1 MKKFIV
7 LGLTVVAIGFITVV
21 GLAASPKMA
30 SREASIA
37 PGYYDSMNAP
47 APIMAAPPPA
57 PEESEKRDEGQ
68 MGKKEK
74 MKSAMGNMFGA
85 AGGDSGGFGGLG
97 LRGSGAGGGGIG
109 ALGGIGGIGTK
120 GRGGGMAMPKKAM
133 LAKDQKE
140 AEESDDGE
148 GGVEGQQAATRAWFP
163 ETFLFEPLIVTDAQ
177 GRANVPV
184 KVPDRLTTW
193 RVLALA
199 HSRQGSQAGS
209 VSSFLGTLPTYVEP
223 VTPPFL
229 YAGDSVRLPVQV
241 VNTTEADV
249 STSLAYEIS
258 GATLSAMGGGVKV
271 PAGGNALQYVTMSTT
286 KPGMAMFKATLG
298 STDAIEKSI
307 ELKPMGRREMV
318 SRAGTLA
325 APRTFTLAGSA
336 NPLPGTEAVRLRV
349 YPGALGLVRN
359 ELSAAPGRGGVAED
373 AYLLQLLGQA
383 PALLNSLGAKPDEP
397 VIRDLSIL
405 ATQRV
410 MQYSR
415 APSVDTATLLTEAAL
430 AHPQNP
436 VLQRLGERLAMQVA
450 QQQRA
455 DGTCQGAN
463 GWTLQRL
470 LVTTSECVRA
480 ARASMDTPAARQR
493 ATAVTLKA
501 SGAFERNAARVND
514 AYTAASILASGAITG
529 GVGESLQK
537 LVLEKIVASEEGKY
551 LPVEAG
557 VVRADGVMPS
567 TYEATAM
574 AILALQ
580 DVKDAPL
587 ADLGTYLLS
596 GYSSYSGWGDG
607 RANLVALRAAVKLFK
622 DPVPPGVKI
631 TLERDG
637 QPITTGVLDAA
648 ALQSVL
654 SLDADATGSAG
665 AHTWSIKAEPAV
677 PGLGYSLQ
685 LISYAPWKDEPGGG
699 LELKTELPASLKV
712 GLPSDVKLTA
722 AMPGGMEMKVEL
734 SLPAGV
740 QADSTS
746 LTKLVSGGSI
756 NRYETEDGLLTL
768 HLPAQSNGALWQTNV
783 KVIATL
789 AGTLHSGASALAPKG
804 NGTKKKEFAPVTWKV
819 E

>member
-1 MKKFIV
+1 MKKFLILALTAV
-7 LGLTVVAIGFITVV
+7 AILFITFLGL
-21 GLAASPKMA
+21 ASPRAMSPSA
-30 SREASIA
+30 DALSGSDDRYYREEAA
-37 PGYYDSMNAP
+37 PSP
-47 APIMAAPPPA
+47 VQVFAAPPP
-57 PEESEKRDEGQ
+57 KMDEGV
-68 MGKKEK
+68 MGKMEK
-74 MKSAMGNMFGA
+74 KRA
-85 AGGDSGGFGGLG
+85 AVGLGGLG
-97 LRGSGAGGGGIG
+97 LKGS
-109 ALGGIGGIGTK
+109 
-120 GRGGGMAMPKKAM
+120 GRGGGGSGNGYGSLGAVTTPMVQAGLMDAPAESEAM
-133 LAKDQKE
+133 
-140 AEESDDGE
+140 DGE
-148 GGVEGQQAATRAWFP
+148 LAQPAATRAWFP

-177 GRANVPV
+177 GRANIPV

-193 RVLALA
+193 RLLALA

-209 VSSFLGTLPTYVEP
+209 VASFLGTLPTYVEP
-223 VTPPFL
+223 VTPAFL
-229 YAGDSVRLPVQV
+229 YAGDSVRLPIQV
-241 VNTTEADV
+241 VNTTDADIT
-249 STSLAYEIS
+249 TSLAYEIS
-258 GATLSAMGGGVKV
+258 GATLSGTGGVVKV
-271 PAGGNALQYVTMSTT
+271 PAGGNALQYVTLNTT
-286 KPGMAMFKATLG
+286 KPGIASFKATLG
-298 STDAIEKSI
+298 NTDAIEKSI
-307 ELKPMGRREMV
+307 ELKPAGRRELV
-318 SRAGTLA
+318 SKAGTLA
-325 APRTFTLAGSA
+325 APRTFSLSGPA

-349 YPGALGLVRN
+349 YPGALGLIRN

-383 PALLNSLGAKPDEP
+383 PALLNSLGAKADEP

-410 MQYSR
+410 MQYARS
-415 APSVDTATLLTEAAL
+415 PSVDTATLLTEAAL

-436 VLQRLGERLAMQVA
+436 VLARLGERLALQVA

-470 LVTTSECVRA
+470 LVTTSDCVRA
-480 ARASMDTPAARQR
+480 ARASMETPAARQR

-514 AYTAASILASGAITG
+514 AYTAAAILASGAITG
-529 GVGESLQK
+529 GVGDSLRK
-537 LVLEKIVASEEGKY
+537 RVLEKLAESSDGGKY
-551 LPVEAG
+551 LPVDPG
-557 VVRADGVMPS
+557 VVRADGVAPS

-607 RANLVALRAAVKLFK
+607 RANLVALRAAVRLFK

-637 QPITTGVLDAA
+637 QAITTGIIDAA

-654 SLDADATGSAG
+654 SLDADATGSGG
-665 AHTWSIKAEPAV
+665 AHTWTIRAEPAV

-712 GLPSDVKLTA
+712 GLPADVKLTA
-722 AMPGGMEMKVEL
+722 AMPGGTPMQVEL

-746 LTKLVSGGSI
+746 LTKLVSSGSI
-756 NRYETEDGLLTL
+756 SRYETEDGLLTL
-768 HLPAQSNGALWQTNV
+768 HLPSQPNGALWQTNV

-789 AGTLHSGASALAPKG
+789 AGTLHSGASSLQPEANAA
-804 NGTKKKEFAPVTWKV
+804 KKKEFAPVTWRV

>member
-1 MKKFIV
+1 MKKVIV
-7 LGLTVVAIGFITVV
+7 FGLTAFAILAIAFLGLV
-21 GLAASPKMA
+21 ASPKYQRRAPSSM
-30 SREASIA
+30 RESY
-37 PGYYDSMNAP
+37 GYDKSDDGPPMPMEVA
-47 APIMAAPPPA
+47 AAPS
-57 PEESEKRDEGQ
+57 PEPMRDEEGQ
-68 MGKKEK
+68 MGKKEMKRAK
-74 MKSAMGNMFGA
+74 MK
-85 AGGDSGGFGGLG
+85 DSLGGLG
-97 LRGSGAGGGGIG
+97 LLGSGVGGGGSG
-109 ALGGIGGIGTK
+109 DTLGIGSIGTK
-120 GRGGGMAMPKKAM
+120 GRGGPMKL
-133 LAKDQKE
+133 LAKSAPAD
-140 AEESDDGE
+140 ESESSGE
-148 GGVEGQQAATRAWFP
+148 GVPEMAATRAWFP

-177 GRANVPV
+177 GRANIPV

-209 VSSFLGTLPTYVEP
+209 VTSFLGTLPSYVEP

-229 YAGDSVRLPVQV
+229 YAGDTVRLPIQV
-241 VNTTEADV
+241 VNTTDADI
-249 STSLAYEIS
+249 STSLEYGIS
-258 GATLSAMGGGVKV
+258 GATLSATGGAVKV
-271 PAGGNALQYVTMSTT
+271 PAGGNALQYVTMTTT
-286 KPGMAMFKATLG
+286 KPGTALFKATLG
-298 STDAIEKSI
+298 STDAIEKTI
-307 ELKPMGRREMV
+307 ELKPAGRRELV
-318 SRAGTLA
+318 SKAGTLA
-325 APRTFTLAGSA
+325 APRTFTLAGPA

-383 PALLNSLGAKPDEP
+383 PALLVSLGAKPDEP

-410 MQYSR
+410 MQYAR
-415 APSVDTATLLTEAAL
+415 APSVDTATLLAEAAL

-436 VLQRLGERLAMQVA
+436 VLARLGERLALQVA
-450 QQQRA
+450 QQQRG
-455 DGTCQGAN
+455 DGTCQGAT

-470 LVTTSECVRA
+470 LVTTSDCVRA
-480 ARASMDTPAARQR
+480 ARASTESPAARQR

-514 AYTAASILASGAITG
+514 AYTAAAILASGAITG
-529 GVGESLQK
+529 GVGDTLRKMVVDKIAESGDG
-537 LVLEKIVASEEGKY
+537 GKY
-551 LPVEAG
+551 LPVDPG
-557 VVRADGVMPS
+557 VVRADGVAPS

-580 DVKDAPL
+580 DQKDAPL

-607 RANLVALRAAVKLFK
+607 RANLVALRAAVRLFK

-637 QPITTGVLDAA
+637 QVITTGVLDASA
-648 ALQSVL
+648 IQDVL
-654 SLDADATGSAG
+654 SMDADATGSGG
-665 AHTWSIKAEPAV
+665 AHTWTLRAEPAV

-699 LELKTELPASLKV
+699 LELKTELPKSLKV
-712 GLPSDVKLTA
+712 GLPSEVKLTA
-722 AMPGGMEMKVEL
+722 AMPGGIPMKLEL

-746 LTKLVSGGSI
+746 LTKLVSSGAI
-756 NRYETEDGLLTL
+756 TRYETEDGLLTL
-768 HLPAQSNGALWQTNV
+768 HLPSQANGALWQTSV
-783 KVIATL
+783 QVIATL
-789 AGTLHSGASALAPKG
+789 AGTLHSGASSLAPEYSG
-804 NGTKKKEFAPVTWKV
+804 SKKKEFAPIAWKV
-819 E
+819 D

>member
-7 LGLTVVAIGFITVV
+7 FGLTAAAIIGIALLGVTA
-21 GLAASPKMA
+21 GS
-30 SREASIA
+30 SRSQRS
-37 PGYYDSMNAP
+37 YDRSDESAP
-47 APIMAAPPPA
+47 APMVAMAPPSPVSMD
-57 PEESEKRDEGQ
+57 SEEGQ
-68 MGKKEK
+68 MGKKESPKRAK
-74 MKSAMGNMFGA
+74 MMLKALGS
-85 AGGDSGGFGGLG
+85 SEGGLG
-97 LRGSGAGGGGIG
+97 LLGSATGGGGIG
-109 ALGGIGGIGTK
+109 DTIGIGGIGTK
-120 GRGGGMAMPKKAM
+120 GRGGGSGGYGSGIGK
-133 LAKDQKE
+133 LAP
-140 AEESDDGE
+140 AEEVSIE
-148 GGVEGQQAATRAWFP
+148 LAAPAATRAWFP

-177 GRANVPV
+177 GRANIPV

-209 VSSFLGTLPTYVEP
+209 VASFLGTLPTYVEP
-223 VTPPFL
+223 VTPAFL
-229 YAGDSVRLPVQV
+229 YAGDSVRLPIQV
-241 VNTTEADV
+241 VNTTDADI
-249 STSLAYEIS
+249 STSLAYAIS
-258 GATLSAMGGGVKV
+258 GATLSGVGGAVKV

-286 KPGMAMFKATLG
+286 KPGVAPFKATLG

-307 ELKPMGRREMV
+307 ELKPAGRREMV
-318 SRAGTLA
+318 SKAGTLA
-325 APRTFTLAGSA
+325 APRTFTLSGPA

-349 YPGALGLVRN
+349 YPGALGLLRN

-383 PALLNSLGAKPDEP
+383 PALLNSLGGKADEAT
-397 VIRDLSIL
+397 IRDLSIL

-415 APSVDTATLLTEAAL
+415 SPSIDTATLLTEAAL

-436 VLQRLGERLAMQVA
+436 VLSRLGERLALQVA

-470 LVTTSECVRA
+470 LVTTSDCVRA
-480 ARASMDTPAARQR
+480 ARASMESPAARQR

-514 AYTAASILASGAITG
+514 AYTAAAILASGAITG
-529 GVGESLQK
+529 GVGDTLRK
-537 LVLEKIVASEEGKY
+537 LVMDKLVESSDGGKY
-551 LPVEAG
+551 LTVDPG
-557 VVRADGVMPS
+557 VVRADGVAPS

-607 RANLVALRAAVKLFK
+607 RANLVALRAAVRLFK

-637 QPITTGVLDAA
+637 LAITTGLLDAN
-648 ALQSVL
+648 ALQDVL
-654 SLDADATGSAG
+654 ALDADATGSGG
-665 AHTWSIKAEPAV
+665 AHTWTLRAEPPV

-699 LELKTELPASLKV
+699 LELQTVLPTGMKV
-712 GLPSDVKLTA
+712 GLPSEVKLTA
-722 AMPGGMEMKVEL
+722 AMPGGTPMQVEF

-746 LTKLVSGGSI
+746 LTKLVSSGSI
-756 NRYETEDGLLTL
+756 SRYETEDGLLTL

-783 KVIATL
+783 QVIATL
-789 AGTLHSGASALAPKG
+789 AGTLHSGASSMAPESNLG
-804 NGTKKKEFAPVTWKV
+804 KKKEFAPVTWKV

>member
-7 LGLTVVAIGFITVV
+7 FGLTVVAIFFVASLGFVV
-21 GLAASPKMA
+21 GKSRPAGAFEERSGFDNSYLPSPSAAAEPSPEMPKELQAEEGKMGKRDMA
-30 SREASIA
+30 MKR
-37 PGYYDSMNAP
+37 
-47 APIMAAPPPA
+47 AAPPP
-57 PEESEKRDEGQ
+57 
-68 MGKKEK
+68 
-74 MKSAMGNMFGA
+74 KSAM
-85 AGGDSGGFGGLG
+85 LG
-97 LRGSGAGGGGIG
+97 LLGSGMGGGGIG
-109 ALGGIGGIGTK
+109 ALGGLGGIGTK
-120 GRGGGMAMPKKAM
+120 GRGGGMGYGSGVGAAME
-133 LAKDQKE
+133 KE
-140 AEESDDGE
+140 SVDGDTGE
-148 GGVEGQQAATRAWFP
+148 AAQPAPTRAWFP

-209 VSSFLGTLPTYVEP
+209 VASFLGTLPTYVEP

-229 YAGDSVRLPVQV
+229 YAGDSVRLPIQV
-241 VNTTEADV
+241 VNTTDGEI
-249 STSLAYEIS
+249 STSHAYGIR
-258 GATLSAMGGGVKV
+258 GATLSATGGAVKV
-271 PAGGNALQYVTMSTT
+271 PAGGNALQYVTLSTT
-286 KPGMAMFKATLG
+286 KPGQAVFTATLG
-298 STDAIEKSI
+298 NTDAIEKSI
-307 ELKPMGRREMV
+307 ELKPAGRREIV
-318 SRAGTLA
+318 TRGGTLA
-325 APRTFTLAGSA
+325 APRTFTLTGPAS
-336 NPLPGTEAVRLRV
+336 PLPGTEAVRLKV

-383 PALLNSLGAKPDEP
+383 PALLVSLGAKPDEP
-397 VIRDLSIL
+397 TIRDLSIL

-410 MQYSR
+410 MQYARS
-415 APSVDTATLLTEAAL
+415 PSVDTATLLAEAAL

-436 VLQRLGERLAMQVA
+436 VLARLGERLALQVA

-470 LVTTSECVRA
+470 LVTTSDCVRA
-480 ARASMDTPAARQR
+480 ARAASESPAARQR

-514 AYTAASILASGAITG
+514 AYTAAAILASGAITG
-529 GVGESLQK
+529 GLGDTLRK
-537 LVLEKIVASEEGKY
+537 MVLEKLVESSDGGKY
-551 LPVEAG
+551 LPVDAG

-622 DPVPPGVKI
+622 DPVPAGVKI

-637 QPITTGVLDAA
+637 VAITTGVLDAA
-648 ALQSVL
+648 ALQDVL
-654 SLDADATGSAG
+654 SMDGDATGSGG
-665 AHTWSIKAEPAV
+665 AHSWTIRAEPAV

-685 LISYAPWKDEPGGG
+685 LISYSAWKDEPGGG
-699 LELKTELPASLKV
+699 LELTTELPKSIKV

-722 AMPGGMEMKVEL
+722 SVPGGLMMKLEL

-740 QADSTS
+740 QTDSTAM
-746 LTKLVSGGSI
+746 TKLVSSGVI
-756 NRYETEDGLLTL
+756 THYETEDGLVTM
-768 HLPAQSNGALWQTNV
+768 HLPAQANGASWQANV
-783 KVIATL
+783 GVIATL
-789 AGTLHSGASALAPKG
+789 AGTLHSGASSLSVDG
-804 NGTKKKEFAPVTWKV
+804 NSGKKKDFAPVAWRV

>member
-1 MKKFIV
+1 
-7 LGLTVVAIGFITVV
+7 
-21 GLAASPKMA
+21 
-30 SREASIA
+30 
-37 PGYYDSMNAP
+37 
-47 APIMAAPPPA
+47 
-57 PEESEKRDEGQ
+57 
-68 MGKKEK
+68 
-74 MKSAMGNMFGA
+74 
-85 AGGDSGGFGGLG
+85 
-97 LRGSGAGGGGIG
+97 
-109 ALGGIGGIGTK
+109 
-120 GRGGGMAMPKKAM
+120 
-133 LAKDQKE
+133 
-140 AEESDDGE
+140 
-148 GGVEGQQAATRAWFP
+148 
-163 ETFLFEPLIVTDAQ
+163 
-177 GRANVPV
+177 
-184 KVPDRLTTW
+184 
-193 RVLALA
+193 
-199 HSRQGSQAGS
+199 
-209 VSSFLGTLPTYVEP
+209 
-223 VTPPFL
+223 
-229 YAGDSVRLPVQV
+229 
-241 VNTTEADV
+241 
-249 STSLAYEIS
+249 
-258 GATLSAMGGGVKV
+258 
-271 PAGGNALQYVTMSTT
+271 
-286 KPGMAMFKATLG
+286 
-298 STDAIEKSI
+298 
-307 ELKPMGRREMV
+307 
-318 SRAGTLA
+318 
-325 APRTFTLAGSA
+325 
-336 NPLPGTEAVRLRV
+336 
-349 YPGALGLVRN
+349 
-359 ELSAAPGRGGVAED
+359 VAED

-415 APSVDTATLLTEAAL
+415 APSVDTATLLAEAAL

-436 VLQRLGERLAMQVA
+436 VLSRLGERLALQVA

-470 LVTTSECVRA
+470 LVTTSDCVRA
-480 ARASMDTPAARQR
+480 ARASMESPAARQR

-514 AYTAASILASGAITG
+514 PYTAAAILASGAITG
-529 GVGESLQK
+529 GVGDTLRK
-537 LVLEKIVASEEGKY
+537 LVLEKIAESSDGGKY
-551 LPVEAG
+551 LPVDPG
-557 VVRADGVMPS
+557 VVRADGYAPS

-607 RANLVALRAAVKLFK
+607 RANLVALRAAVRLFK

-637 QPITTGVLDAA
+637 QAITTGLLDANT
-648 ALQSVL
+648 LQSVL
-654 SLDADATGSAG
+654 SLDADATGSG
-665 AHTWSIKAEPAV
+665 GEHSWTLRAEPAV

-722 AMPGGMEMKVEL
+722 AMPGGTPMKLEL
-734 SLPAGV
+734 SLPAGM

-746 LTKLVSGGSI
+746 LTKLVSAGTI

-768 HLPAQSNGALWQTNV
+768 HLPPQSNGALWQTSV
-783 KVIATL
+783 KMIGTL
-789 AGTLHSGASALAPKG
+789 AGTLHSGASSLQPEG
-804 NGTKKKEFAPVTWKV
+804 NAAKKKEFAPITWRI

>member
-7 LGLTVVAIGFITVV
+7 FALTTFAIVFVAFAGLV
-21 GLAASPKMA
+21 ASPTAHGSSDALSGDRYANSPPPAAMPI
-30 SREASIA
+30 EAE
-37 PGYYDSMNAP
+37 MAP
-47 APIMAAPPPA
+47 APEPK
-57 PEESEKRDEGQ
+57 EEGS
-68 MGKKEK
+68 MGKKD
-74 MKSAMGNMFGA
+74 MRRAKSAAPSVM
-85 AGGDSGGFGGLG
+85 GGLG
-97 LRGSGAGGGGIG
+97 LMGAGSGGGGVG
-109 ALGGIGGIGTK
+109 SALGIGSLGAK
-120 GRGGGMAMPKKAM
+120 GRGGPG
-133 LAKDQKE
+133 LALKQQPV
-140 AEESDDGE
+140 DDAE
-148 GGVEGQQAATRAWFP
+148 GGELAQPAATRAWFP

-177 GRANVPV
+177 GRANIPV

-209 VSSFLGTLPTYVEP
+209 VTSFLGTLPTYVEP

-229 YAGDSVRLPVQV
+229 YAGDSVRLPIQV
-241 VNTTEADV
+241 VNTTDADI
-249 STSLAYEIS
+249 STSLAYEIQ
-258 GATLSAMGGGVKV
+258 GATLSAAGGAVKV
-271 PAGGNALQYVTMSTT
+271 PAGGNALQYVTMTTT
-286 KPGMAMFKATLG
+286 KPGNALFKATLG

-307 ELKPMGRREMV
+307 ELKPAGRRELV
-318 SRAGTLA
+318 SKAGTLA
-325 APRTFTLAGSA
+325 APRTFTLAGPP

-349 YPGALGLVRN
+349 YPGALGLIRN

-383 PALLNSLGAKPDEP
+383 PALLTALGAKPDEP
-397 VIRDLSIL
+397 IIRDLSIL

-415 APSVDTATLLTEAAL
+415 APSVDTATVLAEAAL

-436 VLQRLGERLAMQVA
+436 VLSRLGERLALRVA

-470 LVTTSECVRA
+470 LVTTGDCVRA
-480 ARASMDTPAARQR
+480 ARASTASPAARQR

-514 AYTAASILASGAITG
+514 AYTAAAILASGALTG
-529 GVGESLQK
+529 GAGDTFRK
-537 LVLEKIVASEEGKY
+537 LVLEKIAESSDGGKY
-551 LPVEAG
+551 LPVDPG
-557 VVRADGVMPS
+557 VVRADGVAPS
-567 TYEATAM
+567 TFEATAM

-607 RANLVALRAAVKLFK
+607 RANLVALRAAVQLFK
-622 DPVPPGVKI
+622 EPVPAGVKI

-637 QPITTGVLDAA
+637 QAITTGTLDAA
-648 ALQSVL
+648 ALQDVL
-654 SLDADATGSAG
+654 SLDADATGSGG
-665 AHTWSIKAEPAV
+665 AHTWTLRAEPAV
-677 PGLGYSLQ
+677 AGLGYSLQ

-699 LELKTELPASLKV
+699 LELKTELPRAMKV
-712 GLPSDVKLTA
+712 GLPSEVKLVA
-722 AMPGGMEMKVEL
+722 AMPGGTPMKLEL

-746 LTKLVSGGSI
+746 LTKLVSSGAI
-756 NRYETEDGLLTL
+756 TRYETEDGLITF
-768 HLPAQSNGALWQTNV
+768 HLPAQGNGALWQTSV
-783 KVIATL
+783 EVIATL
-789 AGTLHSGASALAPKG
+789 AGTLHSGASSLAPEYAAA
-804 NGTKKKEFAPVTWKV
+804 KKKEFAPIIWKI
-819 E
+819 ER

>member
-7 LGLTVVAIGFITVV
+7 FGLTILAIFAVMLLGLS
-21 GLAASPKMA
+21 ASMVKFQARAPM
-30 SREASIA
+30 SLREDSYA
-37 PGYYDSMNAP
+37 PSP
-47 APIMAAPPPA
+47 VMAAPPAEPEAMEMEEGKMGRKDMALKKAA
-57 PEESEKRDEGQ
+57 PMRSKGESGLL
-68 MGKKEK
+68 GLLG
-74 MKSAMGNMFGA
+74 SG
-85 AGGDSGGFGGLG
+85 SGGGGLG
-97 LRGSGAGGGGIG
+97 DTI
-109 ALGGIGGIGTK
+109 GIGGIGTK
-120 GRGGGMAMPKKAM
+120 GRGGGYGAGAP
-133 LAKDQKE
+133 
-140 AEESDDGE
+140 SDEKTDE
-148 GGVEGQQAATRAWFP
+148 GGAEVEPAATRAWFP

-209 VSSFLGTLPTYVEP
+209 VASFLGTLPTYVEP
-223 VTPPFL
+223 VTPAFL
-229 YAGDSVRLPVQV
+229 YAGDSVRLPIQV
-241 VNTTEADV
+241 VNTTDADIN
-249 STSLAYEIS
+249 TSLAYGIQ
-258 GATLSAMGGGVKV
+258 GATLSGTGGAVKV

-286 KPGMAMFKATLG
+286 KPGLALFKATLG
-298 STDAIEKSI
+298 TTDAIEKSI
-307 ELKPMGRREMV
+307 ELKPAGRREIV
-318 SRAGTLA
+318 SKGGTLA
-325 APRTFTLAGSA
+325 APRTFTLTGSA
-336 NPLPGTEAVRLRV
+336 NPLPGTEAVRLKV

-383 PALLNSLGAKPDEP
+383 PALLVSLGAKPDEP
-397 VIRDLSIL
+397 TIRELSIL

-415 APSVDTATLLTEAAL
+415 APSVDTATLLAEAAL

-436 VLQRLGERLAMQVA
+436 VLARLGERLALQVA

-470 LVTTSECVRA
+470 LVTTSDCVRA
-480 ARASMDTPAARQR
+480 ARASTDSPAARQR

-514 AYTAASILASGAITG
+514 AYTAAAILASGAITG
-529 GVGESLQK
+529 GLGDTLRK
-537 LVLEKIVASEEGKY
+537 LVLEKLVESSDGGKY
-551 LPVEAG
+551 LPVDAG
-557 VVRADGVMPS
+557 VVRADGRMPS

-607 RANLVALRAAVKLFK
+607 RANLVALRAAVRLFK

-637 QPITTGVLDAA
+637 VAITTGVLDAA
-648 ALQSVL
+648 ALQDVL
-654 SLDADATGSAG
+654 SMDGDATGSAG
-665 AHTWSIKAEPAV
+665 AHTWTLKAEPAV

-685 LISYAPWKDEPGGG
+685 LVSYSPWKDEPGGG
-699 LELKTELPASLKV
+699 LELKTELPKTMKV
-712 GLPSDVKLTA
+712 GLPSEVKLIA
-722 AMPGGMEMKVEL
+722 AMPGGVPMELEF

-746 LTKLVSGGSI
+746 LGKLVSSGAI
-756 NRYETEDGLLTL
+756 THYESEDGLLTF
-768 HLPAQSNGALWQTNV
+768 HLPSQGNGALWQTSV
-783 KVIATL
+783 SVIATL
-789 AGTLHSGASALAPKG
+789 AGTLHSGASSLAPEG
-804 NGTKKKEFAPVTWKV
+804 NGARKKEFAPIAWRI

>member
-1 MKKFIV
+1 MKKFLV
-7 LGLTVVAIGFITVV
+7 LGLTGLLILFISFV
-21 GLAASPKMA
+21 GLTVAGSFH
-30 SREASIA
+30 A
-37 PGYYDSMNAP
+37 PLGMSADALSGDSSYRPQPEEMAP
-47 APIMAAPPPA
+47 ALGEWNAAPPPTMEA
-57 PEESEKRDEGQ
+57 GGMNKMVKKRDAPSIGL
-68 MGKKEK
+68 
-74 MKSAMGNMFGA
+74 
-85 AGGDSGGFGGLG
+85 GGLAD
-97 LRGSGAGGGGIG
+97 RGGGGKG
-109 ALGGIGGIGTK
+109 SRGIGGLATL
-120 GRGGGMAMPKKAM
+120 M
-133 LAKDQKE
+133 AKDSP
-140 AEESDDGE
+140 AERADLDGE
-148 GGVEGQQAATRAWFP
+148 LAQPAATRAWFP
-163 ETFLFEPLIVTDAQ
+163 ETFFFEPLIVTDAQ
-177 GRANVPV
+177 GRANIPV

-193 RVLALA
+193 RLLALA

-209 VSSFLGTLPTYVEP
+209 VASFLGTLPTYVEP

-229 YAGDSVRLPVQV
+229 YAGDSVRLPIQV
-241 VNTTEADV
+241 VNTTDGEIT
-249 STSLAYEIS
+249 TSLAYAIS
-258 GATLSAMGGGVKV
+258 GATLSSTGGAVKV
-271 PAGGNALQYVTMSTT
+271 PAGGNALQYVTLSTT
-286 KPGMAMFKATLG
+286 RPGTASFKATLG

-307 ELKPMGRREMV
+307 ELKPAGRRELV
-318 SRAGTLA
+318 SKAGTLA
-325 APRTFTLAGSA
+325 APRTFSLSGPS

-349 YPGALGLVRN
+349 YPGALGLIRN

-383 PALLNSLGAKPDEP
+383 PALLNALGAKADEP

-410 MQYSR
+410 MQYARS
-415 APSVDTATLLTEAAL
+415 PSVDTATLLTEAAL

-436 VLQRLGERLAMQVA
+436 VLARLGERLALQVA

-470 LVTTSECVRA
+470 LVTTSDCVRA
-480 ARASMDTPAARQR
+480 ARASMETPAARQR

-514 AYTAASILASGAITG
+514 GYTAAAILASGAITG
-529 GVGESLQK
+529 GVGDSLRK
-537 LVLEKIVASEEGKY
+537 LVLEKLAESSDGGKY
-551 LPVEAG
+551 LPVDLG
-557 VVRADGVMPS
+557 VVRADGVAPT

-607 RANLVALRAAVKLFK
+607 RANLVALRAAVRLFK

-637 QPITTGVLDAA
+637 QAITTGIIDAA

-654 SLDADATGSAG
+654 SLDADATGSGG
-665 AHTWSIKAEPAV
+665 AHTWTIRAEPAV

-699 LELKTELPASLKV
+699 LELKTELPANMKV
-712 GLPSDVKLTA
+712 GLPADVKLTA
-722 AMPGGMEMKVEL
+722 AMPGGTPMQVEL

-746 LTKLVSGGSI
+746 LTKLVSTGSI
-756 NRYETEDGLLTL
+756 SRYETEDGLITL
-768 HLPAQSNGALWQTNV
+768 HLPSQSNGALWQTNV
-783 KVIATL
+783 RVIATL
-789 AGTLHSGASALAPKG
+789 AGTLHSGASSLQPEANAA
-804 NGTKKKEFAPVTWKV
+804 KKKEFAPVTWRI

>member
-1 MKKFIV
+1 MKKLIV
-7 LGLTVVAIGFITVV
+7 LGLT
-21 GLAASPKMA
+21 GLAILFIAFLGLSLSSRSGMSADALSGDRFVQRSMVSPSA
-30 SREASIA
+30 
-37 PGYYDSMNAP
+37 
-47 APIMAAPPPA
+47 PA
-57 PEESEKRDEGQ
+57 PEEAEGAPMMKSDERRMDKAEKKRAMKSLGQ
-68 MGKKEK
+68 MG
-74 MKSAMGNMFGA
+74 
-85 AGGDSGGFGGLG
+85 L
-97 LRGSGAGGGGIG
+97 LGSGEGGGGF
-109 ALGGIGGIGTK
+109 GIGGIGTK
-120 GRGGGMAMPKKAM
+120 GRGGGMDRQAPA
-133 LAKDQKE
+133 
-140 AEESDDGE
+140 AEE
-148 GGVEGQQAATRAWFP
+148 AAAGAEQPELATTRAWFP

-209 VSSFLGTLPTYVEP
+209 VASFLGTLPTYVEP

-229 YAGDSVRLPVQV
+229 YAGDSVRLPIQV
-241 VNTTEADV
+241 VNTTDGDIN
-249 STSLAYEIS
+249 TSLAFAIQ
-258 GATLSAMGGGVKV
+258 GATLSSTGGAVKV

-286 KPGMAMFKATLG
+286 KPGVALFEATLG

-307 ELKPMGRREMV
+307 ELKPAGRREIV
-318 SRAGTLA
+318 SKAGTLA
-325 APRTFTLAGSA
+325 APRTFTLSGPA
-336 NPLPGTEAVRLRV
+336 NPLPGSEAVRVRV
-349 YPGALGLVRN
+349 YPGALGLIRN

-383 PALLNSLGAKPDEP
+383 PALLTALGARPDEP
-397 VIRDLSIL
+397 TIRELSLL

-415 APSVDTATLLTEAAL
+415 APSIDTATLLTEAAL

-436 VLQRLGERLAMQVA
+436 VLARLGERLALQVA

-470 LVTTSECVRA
+470 LVTTSDCVRA
-480 ARASMDTPAARQR
+480 ARASMDSPAARQR
-493 ATAVTLKA
+493 ATAVTLRA
-501 SGAFERNAARVND
+501 SGAFERNAARIAD
-514 AYTAASILASGAITG
+514 AYTAAAILASGAITG
-529 GVGESLQK
+529 GVGDTLRKMVLKK
-537 LVLEKIVASEEGKY
+537 LAQSSDGGKY
-551 LPVEAG
+551 LPVGPG
-557 VVRADGVMPS
+557 VVRADGVAPS

-596 GYSSYSGWGDG
+596 GYSTYSGWGDG
-607 RANLVALRAAVKLFK
+607 RANLVALRAAVRLFK
-622 DPVPPGVKI
+622 EPVPPGVKI

-637 QPITTGVLDAA
+637 QPLTTGLLDAA
-648 ALQSVL
+648 ALQDVL
-654 SLDADATGSAG
+654 SMDADATGSGG
-665 AHTWSIKAEPAV
+665 AHTWTLRAEPAV

-699 LELKTELPASLKV
+699 LELQTALPKAIKV

-722 AMPGGMEMKVEL
+722 AMPGGTPMKLEF

-746 LTKLVSGGSI
+746 MTKLVSDGAI
-756 NRYETEDGLLTL
+756 TRYETEDGLLTL
-768 HLPAQSNGALWQTNV
+768 HLPPQGNGALWETHLQ
-783 KVIATL
+783 VIATL
-789 AGTLHSGASALAPKG
+789 AGTLHSGASSLAPEG
-804 NGTKKKEFAPVTWKV
+804 NPGKKKEFAPVTWRV